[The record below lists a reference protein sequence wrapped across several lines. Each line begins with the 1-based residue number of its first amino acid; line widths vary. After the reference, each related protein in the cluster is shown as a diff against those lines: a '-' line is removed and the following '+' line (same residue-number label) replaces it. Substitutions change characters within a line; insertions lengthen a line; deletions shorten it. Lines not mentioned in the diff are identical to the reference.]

1 MRRRRIGMGE
11 SGNFLDAKIS
21 ESKEM
26 AAEGKEIAALAVLA
40 PSPLFRSGLVALL
53 STMGFG
59 AIEEAADLAELAGR
73 MRDAQRPG
81 VLLISL
87 PQSEDDLAALIQEI
101 KAWAPKGKVVFIA
114 PAFDMQAL
122 TASFA
127 AGAAGYIVESISR
140 EALQH
145 SLGLVRA
152 GEKIFPSE
160 LADALSA
167 AAAKPNAT
175 RDTIEELR
183 NLRFTDQEIEILRCV
198 AQGRSNSFIG
208 RKLGISEAE
217 VSANLKHLLRTLRLS
232 NRTQAALWGVAHGF
246 AHSHSAPQN
255 GSKVQRGNGS

>member
-1 MRRRRIGMGE
+1 MGE
-11 SGNFLDAKIS
+11 SGNFLDAKIA

-59 AIEEAADLAELAGR
+59 SVEEAADLKDLAGR
-73 MRDAQRPG
+73 IKEARRPA

-87 PQSEDDLAALIQEI
+87 PQSEDDLAALMEEI

-114 PAFDMQAL
+114 PTFDMHAL
-122 TASFA
+122 TACFA
-127 AGAAGYIVESISR
+127 AGAVGHIVESISR

-145 SLGLVRA
+145 SLGLVLA

-198 AQGRSNSFIG
+198 AQGRSNGLIG
-208 RKLGISEAE
+208 KKLGISEAE
-217 VSANLKHLLRTLRLS
+217 VSANLKHLSLSETMSGRTDGAGHR
-232 NRTQAALWGVAHGF
+232 
-246 AHSHSAPQN
+246 
-255 GSKVQRGNGS
+255 GSVSK